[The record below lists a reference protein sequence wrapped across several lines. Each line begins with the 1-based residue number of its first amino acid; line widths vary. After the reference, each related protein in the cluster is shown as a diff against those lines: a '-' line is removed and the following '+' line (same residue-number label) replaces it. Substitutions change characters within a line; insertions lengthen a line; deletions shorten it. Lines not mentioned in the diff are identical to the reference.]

1 MAKTRQRRTP
11 VQAMIAATQTKEQ
24 LRDEALEILK
34 PVIEAAA
41 TTDPKVNGAWNYIS
55 TLLVLLQQDNDQLE
69 QDLES
74 ANDRA
79 RDERDRAIRHGYNPQ
94 ED

>member
-1 MAKTRQRRTP
+1 M
-11 VQAMIAATQTKEQ
+11 VEATQTQEE
-24 LRDEALEILK
+24 LLAAALEILK
-34 PVIEAAA
+34 PIIDAAAA
-41 TTDPKVNGAWNYIS
+41 TDPRVNGSWNFVTAHIDS
-55 TLLVLLQQDNDQLE
+55 LQYDKTQLE

-94 ED
+94 EE